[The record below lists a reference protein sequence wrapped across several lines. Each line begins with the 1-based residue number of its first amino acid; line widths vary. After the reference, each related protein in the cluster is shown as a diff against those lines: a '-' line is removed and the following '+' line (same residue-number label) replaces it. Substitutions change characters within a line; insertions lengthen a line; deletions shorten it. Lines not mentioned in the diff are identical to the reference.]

1 MDENLI
7 KEIRGFALQNAS
19 AHGGST
25 DSKIIVG
32 KILGSRPELRA
43 MTGEIIPQIQ
53 SIVKEVNA
61 MSAADQSAELK
72 SSYPDLAKPKPKQA
86 QRGLPELK
94 DAKKG
99 GVVTR
104 FPPEPSGYPHIGH
117 AKAAIINEQ
126 YVQMYGGKKIL
137 RMDDTNP
144 ESERLEF
151 YAAIKV
157 GLEWLGIEYDIVKNT
172 SDDIDMLLRKG
183 AALANSG
190 DIYVCTCKRDQV
202 RDNRAAKKECK
213 CRKLDVSDAME
224 RWDKMFEKYKPGQAV
239 ARLRG
244 DMSSDN
250 TVMRDPVMFRIIE
263 GKHPLL
269 GTKYPVWPS
278 YDFAISIED
287 SVDGVTHAFRS
298 KEYEMRAQLYYD
310 ILERLSMRKPQVL
323 VFSRLSLDNMPV
335 SKRLIR
341 PLIEEGKVSGYDDP
355 RLPTIEALKRRGIT
369 SDAVRKFVIS
379 LGMTKSDT
387 IAPFDSLVAFNRQII
402 DPSCVRLFMVKE
414 PVKCLISG
422 PLPSEIKIAN
432 HPTQDMG
439 ERTVCVSRRLYLEK
453 SDVDGLKSGS
463 MLRLLGLG
471 NIRINRVDEQLDAE
485 YIDDDHSL
493 KIPKVQWVSED
504 GACEVKLL
512 VPGALFIGDKFNEK
526 SMVEAKTFVE
536 AHYASLKEGQMA
548 QMVRVGYCR
557 KESQKMAVYT
567 HG

>member
-1 MDENLI
+1 MPCQ
-7 KEIRGFALQNAS
+7 LQ
-19 AHGGST
+19 
-25 DSKIIVG
+25 I
-32 KILGSRPELRA
+32 
-43 MTGEIIPQIQ
+43 
-53 SIVKEVNA
+53 
-61 MSAADQSAELK
+61 AELK
-72 SSYPDLAKPKPKQA
+72 SEYSDLTKPKPKQK
-86 QRGLPELK
+86 QRDLPELK
-94 DAKKG
+94 DAKEG

-126 YVQMYGGKKIL
+126 YVKMYGGKKIL

-190 DIYVCTCKRDQV
+190 DIYVCTCKRNQV
-202 RDNRAAKKECK
+202 QENRAAKKECK
-213 CRKLDVSDAME
+213 CRKLEISDSME

-310 ILERLSMRKPQVL
+310 ILDRLSMRKPQVL
-323 VFSRLSLDNMPV
+323 VFSRLALEGMPV
-335 SKRLIR
+335 SKRLIK

-387 IAPFDSLVAFNRQII
+387 MAPFDSLVAFNRQII
-402 DPSCVRLFMVKE
+402 DPSCVRLFMVKD
-414 PVKCLISG
+414 PVKCSISG
-422 PLPSEIKIAN
+422 PLPSEIKIAILISKDGSGPDIE
-432 HPTQDMG
+432 HFTGSFTMKS
-439 ERTVCVSRRLYLEK
+439 RTHDGSIICLLNATSECKRCALVLDSHVNIIRGILYYIVFYAKPFKHLYCCIKFK
-453 SDVDGLKSGS
+453 SLTFW
-463 MLRLLGLG
+463 
-471 NIRINRVDEQLDAE
+471 ICIIHAE
-485 YIDDDHSL
+485 YLYTAVHLYVLFVYDCSL
-493 KIPKVQWVSED
+493 
-504 GACEVKLL
+504 C
-512 VPGALFIGDKFNEK
+512 VPYMRITARFWRK
-526 SMVEAKTFVE
+526 SSYHASFFGIFELMRTITLPLWILAKSWFC
-536 AHYASLKEGQMA
+536 QDWIF
-548 QMVRVGYCR
+548 
-557 KESQKMAVYT
+557 
-567 HG
+567 